1 LIAAGREEE
10 KRGKRFPDRGGPRAR
25 QTRERSEVLPQ
36 LRRAHRRTEPDAFA
50 FLGTDEEPVW
60 DTCCYGCGWTG
71 NIHPDWPVA
80 GADRDAAR

>member
-1 LIAAGREEE
+1 
-10 KRGKRFPDRGGPRAR
+10 
-25 QTRERSEVLPQ
+25 
-36 LRRAHRRTEPDAFA
+36 LRRAERRRSVESDSLIGEARELVRRENAPKFCPNCGEPIDGTEPDALA